1 MHKNINKSEVVS
13 CSERGSKHVSDEPGN
28 CDQHRARRPR
38 ETYSESVGTSFTAEH
53 EGVPGSETHK
63 TLFPGSCRIRKAQDL
78 RCVVEEAINT
88 ARTDILCTP
97 LQKARAL
104 GYLVGIGIR
113 VVESANLEQRI
124 EALEQVLAERPTP
137 AIAGTGGRT

>member
-1 MHKNINKSEVVS
+1 MN
-13 CSERGSKHVSDEPGN
+13 GYLA
-28 CDQHRARRPR
+28 CDDL
-38 ETYSESVGTSFTAEH
+38 ETR
-53 EGVPGSETHK
+53 K
-63 TLFPGSCRIRKAQDL
+63 TPFSASYRIRKAQDL
-78 RCVVEEAINT
+78 LCVVEDAIN
-88 ARTDILCTP
+88 AVPMDDLSTP

-137 AIAGTGGRT
+137 AIARTGGRR